1 MKLSVVMGQNIT
13 SGMCHN
19 IKYLSVFFNELT
31 TVSPEVARYFPKSPK
46 INSPFYYISQP

>member
-19 IKYLSVFFNELT
+19 IKYLSVVMMQTIGLNTTGRFFFNELT
-31 TVSPEVARYFPKSPK
+31 TFSPEVA
-46 INSPFYYISQP
+46 